1 MNNKIYSMLLISA
14 LIIGANAV
22 NNSAIGSEEF
32 PELLPTSAVDVR
44 RMMNIVPDIEVKK
57 ANEKDIVEVSNKNLD
72 KKALE
77 KKTDRKSVV

>member
-57 ANEKDIVEVSNKNLD
+57 GKREGYC
-72 KKALE
+72 
-77 KKTDRKSVV
+77 

>member
-44 RMMNIVPDIEVKK
+44 RMMNIECKDSIEIFVDGQYIMLKK
-57 ANEKDIVEVSNKNLD
+57 D
-72 KKALE
+72 KK
-77 KKTDRKSVV
+77 S